1 MDENIIMQN
10 DQSFTND
17 VPKGNNVNTL
27 IALSVES
34 NSLLNQLCI
43 LQQSTSLAVSALAE
57 MSYTLF
63 AAIPIQAVGQGGA
76 QGSSLSGSVA
86 DWMGITAF
94 GAQAANTL
102 TAGAAGRTVTGWASK
117 TTAPFLKSAG
127 TGIATFGS
135 QALTAAEALAAIP
148 AAVAAGIIGLS
159 AATFFIPLKILQYE
173 VEQGWIERPNMDQM
187 NETANTIDDIMAASN
202 PFIYEGDDTPRLSDY
217 TPTERGELFRQ
228 KYEKR
233 KKARDNI
240 AQATATLNTIGD
252 IYAASNPHL
261 YQPTASFNAWQ
272 TNQPQP
278 TATFDGWQQ
287 QQTQLADIQAQT
299 TQFWQT
305 YSESTQNQPITL
317 NVTNNFKGVTQ
328 DRKSLNEISD
338 YMARQIRDDLNAG
351 RPLYSHN

>member
-1 MDENIIMQN
+1 MDVEFLPKDNLRQSL
-10 DQSFTND
+10 DQFHIEQQQI
-17 VPKGNNVNTL
+17 TL
-27 IALSVES
+27 ALEQLERTQSELLAFLS
-34 NSLLNQLCI
+34 NSQ
-43 LQQSTSLAVSALAE
+43 AVSSETGGINLFSTVSNLGGTIAFADAITGTKVSPWITE
-57 MSYTLF
+57 TLGKSG
-63 AAIPIQAVGQGGA
+63 GQIIN
-76 QGSSLSGSVA
+76 L
-86 DWMGITAF
+86 
-94 GAQAANTL
+94 
-102 TAGAAGRTVTGWASK
+102 
-117 TTAPFLKSAG
+117 
-127 TGIATFGS
+127 GS
-135 QALTAAEALAAIP
+135 QALTAAEALATIP

-187 NETANTIDDIMAASN
+187 NETANSIDEIMAASN
-202 PFIYEGDDTPRLSDY
+202 PFIYQGEDELAPGRKGGRSGRRLD
-217 TPTERGELFRQ
+217 EVKKRQ
-228 KYEKR
+228 ET
-233 KKARDNI
+233 I
-240 AQATATLNTIGD
+240 EQATATLNTIGD

-261 YQPTASFNAWQ
+261 YQPTATFNAWQ

-287 QQTQLADIQAQT
+287 QQTQLADIQTQT
-299 TQFWQT
+299 AQFWQT